1 MMHEYVAQ
9 DRQFTVDGSNLA
21 ERRLKRGAEALQRGR
36 VVELGDLEFDLVADK
51 FAFEIWD
58 GQRVS

>member
-9 DRQFTVDGSNLA
+9 DRQFAVDGSNLA
-21 ERRLKRGAEALQRGR
+21 EWRLKRGAEALQRGR
-36 VVELGDLEFDLVADK
+36 VVELGNLEFDLVADK